1 MFKGCKNSYFKIEID
16 CLSLIGQF
24 FETIHSILLKFSLDL
39 MFKLQKL
46 KKTLNLGEIKSSLL
60 IPKLTYGD
68 KYLGSNVDSKCS
80 LLFRPIFDNLQ
91 HSEYLVLI
99 FPKICQSLK
108 PR

>member
-1 MFKGCKNSYFKIEID
+1 MFMGCKNTYFKIEID

-39 MFKLQKL
+39 
-46 KKTLNLGEIKSSLL
+46 KSSLL